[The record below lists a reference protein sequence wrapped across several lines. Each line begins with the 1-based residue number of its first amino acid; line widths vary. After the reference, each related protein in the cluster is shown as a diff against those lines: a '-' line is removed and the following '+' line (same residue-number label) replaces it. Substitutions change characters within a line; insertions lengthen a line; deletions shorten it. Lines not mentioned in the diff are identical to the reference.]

1 MSVYRGLTVY
11 TYEGLTLE
19 RQFFESSARDA
30 QNVDTEQ
37 RVSEGEF
44 GAFLGTEPVTL
55 AVASGQGSQV
65 AH

>member
-1 MSVYRGLTVY
+1 MK
-11 TYEGLTLE
+11 YEGLNFE
-19 RQFFESSARDA
+19 RQFIESSARDA

-37 RVSEGEF
+37 SVSKEEF
-44 GAFLGTEPVTL
+44 EAFLGPEPVTL

>member
-1 MSVYRGLTVY
+1 MY
-11 TYEGLTLE
+11 TYEGLNFE
-19 RQFFESSARDA
+19 RQFIESSARDA

-55 AVASGQGSQV
+55 AVASGQGYQV